1 MVNNVV
7 NEILYARMRLDKSK
21 TTNRRYALLTNL
33 IDNVPLIETIRH
45 FKDNIINK
53 TVSVRITAKESMS
66 LRSGK
71 LISNIINLAFDD
83 YGELLLTKRSSMA
96 YKDRGSNEGK
106 MNMMKQKSKH
116 SQEERVSRSF

>member
-33 IDNVPLIETIRH
+33 IDDVPLIETIRH
-45 FKDNIINK
+45 FKDNIIFK

-66 LRSGK
+66 LRNGK

-83 YGELLLTKRSSMA
+83 YGELLLTKRSSTA

-106 MNMMKQKSKH
+106 MNLMKQKSKQ
-116 SQEERVSRSF
+116 SQEERVRRSF